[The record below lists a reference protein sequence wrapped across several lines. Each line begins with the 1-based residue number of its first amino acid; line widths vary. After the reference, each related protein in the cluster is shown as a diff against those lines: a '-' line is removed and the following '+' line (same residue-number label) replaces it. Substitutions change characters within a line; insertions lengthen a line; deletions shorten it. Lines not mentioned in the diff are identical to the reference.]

1 MVAVFAQNAGR
12 LVGTRW
18 RLIQAGFVTCS
29 QLVRL
34 LELKVAE
41 KYDALCCGS
50 RVNLQAT
57 TDRTITM
64 LFRECLL
71 MIGLRTS
78 FVLLFSL
85 PVLELVAAPIVPGFE
100 RFSRHTQEAGGGGVL
115 LTELS
120 CTACHETES
129 AALAPK
135 RGPDLNG
142 AGRGIDADWM
152 RRFLLDP
159 QAVKPGTTM
168 PGLLGG
174 VADTERSRVV
184 DALAAFLATQRR
196 GFPEL
201 KSTAS
206 APVAVE
212 FWNKGDAGRGRELYH
227 SVGCVAC
234 HEPDPDY
241 ETGAAPP
248 SSLETLL
255 QELDEDELRQLGLTD
270 AARPIPSVPLPVLS
284 EKYSREALTHFLL
297 NPALS
302 RPAGRMPSLKL
313 RPAEAADIV
322 AWLLRKQSRA
332 AGAAAANLSAKLV
345 ADGKRLFVEL
355 GCSNCHQAEG
365 VNDRK
370 PAKPLTELK
379 ADAASS
385 CARSPGN
392 GLPRYSLDEAQE
404 AALRAVLNRDRAGR
418 SGTEQADDAVSLR
431 MRQLNCFACHERD
444 GRGGVGPKRRA
455 YFEIEGHVDLG
466 DEGRVPPPLTG
477 VGRKL
482 TASWLKKVFAGTGD
496 VRPHMLARMPV
507 FPDAV
512 VGSLSAGFALVDKLK
527 TRSEGDVFGD
537 TKSLTGA
544 GRELLDTGCVQCH
557 PVRGERLPGV
567 VGIDLEGIA
576 ARVEPQ
582 WFHDFLRNPAALK
595 NRTRMPT
602 FFPNGKSANQT
613 LLDGDVDR
621 QIAAMWG
628 YIKDAA
634 KQPLPEKIEKGKIHN
649 FELVPSDG
657 PIVLRTFLRDAG
669 PHGIAVG
676 FPQKLHLAFDAE
688 QIRFAG
694 FWKGKFLDA
703 HGTWFDRFT
712 PLAAPLGTNV
722 VSLPAGV
729 PFATVSPDA
738 AWPLTAGEGA
748 GYQFRGY
755 RLDKSGTPEFLY
767 RFGGVSVSD
776 RIAPAGVSELVR
788 RITLRV
794 DVDAS
799 QSRQLWFRVLTGK
812 SLERQSATSMR
823 NDAGLRAT
831 ISAGVAE
838 SNALFEGDGDSA
850 SRVVREWRVP
860 INLANGDPSTKTVI
874 EVRYVW

>member
-1 MVAVFAQNAGR
+1 MTYRKFA
-12 LVGTRW
+12 
-18 RLIQAGFVTCS
+18 
-29 QLVRL
+29 
-34 LELKVAE
+34 
-41 KYDALCCGS
+41 
-50 RVNLQAT
+50 
-57 TDRTITM
+57 M

-71 MIGLRTS
+71 MIGLRTTV
-78 FVLLFSL
+78 VLLLVL
-85 PVLELVAAPIVPGFE
+85 PALESVAAPIVPGFE
-100 RFSRHTQEAGGGGVL
+100 RFSRHTQEADGGDVL
-115 LTELS
+115 LAELS
-120 CTACHETES
+120 CTACHEAES
-129 AALAPK
+129 PELAPK
-135 RGPDLNG
+135 RGPDLSG
-142 AGRGIDADWM
+142 AGRGIVADWM

-159 QAVKPGTTM
+159 QSVKPGTTM

-174 VADTERSRVV
+174 VSDADRSRVA
-184 DALAAFLATQRR
+184 DALVAFLATQQRE
-196 GFPEL
+196 FPEL

-255 QELDEDELRQLGLTD
+255 QNLDEDELKQLGLTD
-270 AARPIPSVPLPVLS
+270 AARPVPSVPLPVLL
-284 EKYSREALTHFLL
+284 EKYSREALAHFLL
-297 NPALS
+297 NPALT

-313 RPAEAADIV
+313 TPAEAADIV
-322 AWLLRKQSRA
+322 AWLLRDQARVA
-332 AGAAAANLSAKLV
+332 MGTDAEQAAKLV

-355 GCSNCHQAEG
+355 GCSNCHQAESVTG
-365 VNDRK
+365 KK
-370 PAKPLTELK
+370 PAKPMAELNANAATSCVRSS
-379 ADAASS
+379 ADS
-385 CARSPGN
+385 
-392 GLPRYSLDEAQE
+392 LPNYSLDDTQQ
-404 AALRAVLNRDRAGR
+404 AALRAVLDRGRAGR
-418 SGTEQADDAVSLR
+418 SATEPKAGAVSFR
-431 MRQLNCFACHERD
+431 MRQLNCYACHERE
-444 GRGGVGPKRRA
+444 GRGGVGPKRRP
-455 YFEIEGHVDLG
+455 YFEIEWHVDLG
-466 DEGRVPPPLTG
+466 DEGRIPPPLTG

-482 TASWLKKVFAGTGD
+482 KASWLKKVLAGTGD

-507 FPDAV
+507 FPGAV
-512 VGSLSAGFALVDKLK
+512 VGSLPAGFPRADGLR
-527 TRSEGDVFGD
+527 TRPEGEVFGD
-537 TKSLTGA
+537 TKSLANA

-567 VGIDLEGIA
+567 VGIDLEGLA
-576 ARVEPQ
+576 SRVEAQ
-582 WFHDFLRNPAALK
+582 WFHDFLRDPAALK

-621 QIAAMWG
+621 QIAAMWA

-649 FELVPSDG
+649 FELVPTDR

-688 QIRFAG
+688 QVRFAG

-703 HGTWFDRFT
+703 HGTWFNRFT
-712 PLAAPLGTNV
+712 PLAAPLGTDV

-738 AWPLTAGEGA
+738 AWPDVAGEDA

-767 RFGGVSVSD
+767 RVGSVSVSD
-776 RIAPAGVSELVR
+776 RIAPDDESGSVR
-788 RITLRV
+788 RIKLRAGG
-794 DVDAS
+794 DAS
-799 QSRQLWFRVLTGK
+799 QSKQLWFRVLTGK

-823 NDAGLRAT
+823 NDAGLSAT
-831 ISAGVAE
+831 TSAGVAE
-838 SNALFEGDGDSA
+838 GGTLFESDGDA
-850 SRVVREWRVP
+850 AATGIREWRVP
-860 INLANGDPSTKTVI
+860 INPENGDPSTETVI